1 MIPNAIT
8 FTCSE
13 CGGPAAVVDG
23 EIQRDCGHETA
34 PIEANLSATVY
45 SVGGLTNAAQ

>member
-1 MIPNAIT
+1 MNKDIT

-23 EIQRDCGHETA
+23 DIQRECGHEMA
-34 PIEANLSATVY
+34 SIEAHMSATVY
-45 SVGGLTNAAQ
+45 SAGGLTNAAK